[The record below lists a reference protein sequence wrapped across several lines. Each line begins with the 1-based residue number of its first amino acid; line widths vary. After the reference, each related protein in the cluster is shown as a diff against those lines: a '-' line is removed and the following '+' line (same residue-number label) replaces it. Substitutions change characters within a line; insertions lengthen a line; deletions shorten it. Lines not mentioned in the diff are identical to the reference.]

1 MPRKTTDI
9 DEFQDTLEMANG
21 AETEETGTVEGSYDA
36 AYWEERVE
44 WLVPLDMSNPSD
56 TTYFVQVNGN
66 FFKMKRGTKVKVP
79 RYVIEQYNQ
88 QQAQLLSQIQT
99 DAKLAKQTEDLG

>member
-1 MPRKTTDI
+1 MSKKTTDI
-9 DEFQDTLEMANG
+9 DEFQEDFGMAND
-21 AETEETGTVEGSYDA
+21 AETEAADNSYDA

>member
-1 MPRKTTDI
+1 MSKKTTDI
-9 DEFQDTLEMANG
+9 DEFQEDFGMAND
-21 AETEETGTVEGSYDA
+21 AETEAADNSYDA

-66 FFKMKRGTKVKVP
+66 FFKMKRGSTTSSRHSSCH
-79 RYVIEQYNQ
+79 RYRQMQ
-88 QQAQLLSQIQT
+88 SLQSRPKT
-99 DAKLAKQTEDLG
+99 